1 MAKIFSAAIAALAAL
16 VVAGG
21 AFAADIDG
29 GGTIGAVAEIGP
41 AGVISEVTTDSPMQ
55 FAVAVHDGSGYA
67 AVRTSPRLEFAFSIS
82 ARIDCAV
89 VHDVPG
95 VGVEAFM
102 GGTIASPTRAWPSI
116 TVGEPIMFFAYD
128 FGDGV
133 VSLVISPGDEHPDM
147 CAEQPFVWPGGP
159 SHIFFPVVTAGR
171 ITIRG

>member
-1 MAKIFSAAIAALAAL
+1 MARIFSAAIAALAAL
-16 VVAGG
+16 VIAGG
-21 AFAADIDG
+21 AFAADIHG

-41 AGVISEVTTDSPMQ
+41 AGVVSEATTDPMQ
-55 FAVAVHDGSGYA
+55 FAVAVHDGSGFA
-67 AVRTSPRLEFAFSIS
+67 AVRTSPQLEFAFSIS

-89 VHDVPG
+89 VHDVAG

-102 GGTIASPTRAWPSI
+102 GGTIVSPTRAWPSI
-116 TVGEPIMFFAYD
+116 TIGEPIMFFAYD

-133 VSLVISPGDEHPDM
+133 VSLVISPGDEHPDK
-147 CAEQPFVWPGGP
+147 CAEQPFVWPEGP